1 MLTIRPASKKD
12 KEDFARLLIMSAK
25 YFPQLF
31 GKNIEQTL
39 QRLFVLPKNLFSYE
53 HVTIAEADGH
63 TAAMAL
69 GYGYKEKKKENL
81 HTGYLLFCYHW
92 GAMISKLPTFLSFN
106 SSVGQLA
113 KGQFY
118 LSNIAVYP
126 EYRGK
131 GIGRRLMEHVQQQAQ
146 QQGYKTMVLD
156 VEKDNNPAISL
167 YKKIGFEIINEF
179 KLKPDK
185 GSQLDFFRMAK
196 HL

>member
-1 MLTIRPASKKD
+1 MLTIRSASKRD
-12 KEDFARLLIMSAK
+12 KEDFARLLIMSAQ

-39 QRLFVLPKNLFSYE
+39 QKLFVLPKNLFSYE

-113 KGQFY
+113 KEQFY

-126 EYRGK
+126 KYRGR
-131 GIGRRLMEHVQQQAQ
+131 GIGKILMQKALEQAKK
-146 QQGYKTMVLD
+146 QGYNTMVLD
-156 VEKDNNPAISL
+156 VEKYNNPAISL
-167 YKKIGFEIINEF
+167 YKKLGFEIINEF
-179 KLKPDK
+179 KLSPIK
-185 GSQLDFFRMAK
+185 GKQLTFYRMVK
-196 HL
+196 GL